1 MSAPGKKPIRV
12 VLLDHHTLGRDGLCM
27 LFQDFPEIE
36 VVGQE
41 GSSADGL
48 SLVENLNPDII
59 LLELNL
65 DCKIDAEVIHELLE
79 VSNQSKVLLLT
90 GIDET
95 QIHNLAIQMGAM
107 GVVHKSQNR
116 KVLIKAIEKVH
127 AGEVWIDRTMMANI
141 LTRMTHSRLNKRND
155 PEAEKIAL
163 LTDRE
168 REVVTLIGE
177 GLKNK
182 EIARRLSISET
193 TVRHHLTSIF
203 SKLHVSDRLELTI
216 YAYQNG
222 LAELPS

>member
-1 MSAPGKKPIRV
+1 MPAPKKNPIQV
-12 VLLDHHTLGRDGLCM
+12 VLLDHHTIMRDGLSL
-27 LFQDFPEIE
+27 LFQAFPEIE
-36 VVGQE
+36 VVGQGGSTKE
-41 GSSADGL
+41 GL
-48 SLVENLNPDII
+48 ELVEKLNPDII

-65 DCKIDAEVIHELLE
+65 DCDLDMEVIPELLE
-79 VSNQSKVLLLT
+79 ASNRAKILLLT
-90 GIDET
+90 GIDES
-95 QIHNLAIQMGAM
+95 QIINLAIQMGAM

-116 KVLIKAIEKVH
+116 NVLIKAIKKVH

-141 LTRMTHSRLNKRND
+141 LTKMTRGRLKKRID
-155 PEAEKIAL
+155 TEAEKISL

-182 EIARRLSISET
+182 EIAKRLTISET

-216 YAYQNG
+216 YAYQND

>member
-1 MSAPGKKPIRV
+1 MSAPRNQPIQ
-12 VLLDHHTLGRDGLCM
+12 VLMLDHHTLVRDGLC
-27 LFQDFPEIE
+27 LLLEDFPKIE
-36 VVGQE
+36 VVGQA
-41 GSSADGL
+41 GSSEEGL
-48 SLVENLNPDII
+48 ELVKKFNPDII

-65 DCKIDAEVIHELLE
+65 DCELDTEVIPELLE
-79 VSNQSKVLLLT
+79 VSNHAKILLVT

-107 GVVHKSQNR
+107 GVVHKSQNKR
-116 KVLIKAIEKVH
+116 VLIKAIEKVH

-141 LTRMTHSRLNKRND
+141 LTRMTRARLKIQND
-155 PEAEKIAL
+155 PEVEKISL
-163 LTDRE
+163 LSVRE

-182 EIARRLSISET
+182 EIARRLTISET
-193 TVRHHLTSIF
+193 TVRHHLTSIY
-203 SKLHVSDRLELTI
+203 SKLQVSDRLELTI